1 MKKYILL
8 LTIALMSVLHS
19 HAQYSNYYKVDVN
32 QNINAKIDVNQKISG
47 EVTYKT
53 IDYGALAKANALKE
67 QNRLK
72 SLIYENAEEKQ
83 RALEIAQNPRKA
95 YDYGQWNY
103 QKVKKKQNG
112 YKTAYIW
119 YKTLHN
125 SLFRQS
131 GFGVENI
138 SEDYVNTRISMS
150 FPQAFNK
157 KQFKGGSI
165 VSKKLLEL
173 SAPAKFAKLPFINVG
188 ETYDLNEDGV
198 DEYYHKKEFSRGR
211 IFGKTAYIASVF
223 AEDDFEIFIK
233 DYYVAE
239 SDGILYFAQATFS
252 GDKKLVNFEQL
263 EGRRFYF
270 KNTISDYLSTAY
282 TSEKNPKAAAF
293 WKAMVTPQ

>member
-1 MKKYILL
+1 MKKIILL
-8 LTIALMSVLHS
+8 LTISLMSVLQS
-19 HAQYSNYYKVDVN
+19 SAQYSNYYKVNVN
-32 QNINAKIDVNQKISG
+32 QNINAKVDVNQKISG
-47 EVTYKT
+47 EITYKT

-72 SLIYENAEEKQ
+72 SLVYKNAEEKQ

-95 YDYGQWNY
+95 YDYGKWIY
-103 QKVKKKQNG
+103 QKVKKKENG
-112 YKTAYIW
+112 YK
-119 YKTLHN
+119 KTFVWIKQLHN

-131 GFGVENI
+131 GFGFENL
-138 SEDYVNTRISMS
+138 SEDFVNTRISLL

-157 KQFKGGSI
+157 KQLKGENIIFKN
-165 VSKKLLEL
+165 LLEL
-173 SAPAKFAKLPFINVG
+173 SSPVKFAKLPFITVG
-188 ETYDLNEDGV
+188 EMNDINGDGV

-211 IFGKTAYIASVF
+211 LFGKTAYIASVF

-239 SDGILYFAQATFS
+239 SDGIIYLASATFS

-270 KNTISDYLSTAY
+270 KNTISEFFSTAY
-282 TSEKNPKAAAF
+282 TSEKNPKTGAF
-293 WKAMVTPQ
+293 WKAMLTQ